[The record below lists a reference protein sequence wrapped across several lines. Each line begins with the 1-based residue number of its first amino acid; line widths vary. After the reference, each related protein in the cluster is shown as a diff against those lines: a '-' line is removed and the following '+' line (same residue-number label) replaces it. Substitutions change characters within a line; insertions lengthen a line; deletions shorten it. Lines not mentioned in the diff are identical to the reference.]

1 MLVKSDNV
9 NKPTEKIVVAGG
21 IMNRIMTENA
31 AGRELL

>member
-9 NKPTEKIVVAGG
+9 NKPTEKIIVAGR
-21 IMNRIMTENA
+21 IMNRIMRENA